1 MIGYGASGT
10 THDFYCYNSSNQVW
24 DGVSFTSWDDDDYAS
39 YRVTATE
46 QGTNGRFIGTAPA
59 NTERYEMRQRG
70 ASLALSFVVWV
81 DDFVRE
87 NIQAKTDLITSG
99 GQLYVSSSSNGM
111 LEATKAYV
119 FAFDRTTGEPKT
131 GDAANITAKWVKDYG
146 TPGNLVGNPT
156 EVEDGV
162 YVFDLTES
170 DRTFSKVAYILPES
184 STSNIVVRG
193 DPPVYSM
200 IESLVRAR
208 TDLITPSTTYVINR
222 ISGSGVNFNVVA
234 FVGESHLISIPSSD
248 YSAVELEVVFQN
260 INDNRDVAVIAD
272 GSLTKTTTQVSFAMP
287 AKVRAKEQNLRY
299 AVRRLSNNE
308 VLLYGTWEVR
318 PAALKSA

>member
-1 MIGYGASGT
+1 MT
-10 THDFYCYNSSNQVW
+10 TTIV
-24 DGVSFTSWDDDDYAS
+24 DGLDATKQHYARETDLDYATWAVRLIS
-39 YRVTATE
+39 ATMQIPSGSDYARGLFVDLDATKE
-46 QGTNGRFIGTAPA
+46 YTIYERQGGSPAADDPPVRF
-59 NTERYEMRQRG
+59 
-70 ASLALSFVVWV
+70 LSV
-81 DDFVRE
+81 DLDLL
-87 NIQAKTDLITSG
+87 IKAKTDLITSG